1 MFAFPWTW
9 FKCDL
14 LNCVYFI
21 TYPDVGRCLW
31 AGGSEWVLE
40 DTIEL
45 ENIKIPDPLA
55 EIELNQVLSAQIPL
69 PPGLSIHTDP
79 FEGISNIASH
89 FSSASMSRTKSVP
102 SLSTLQSVRKSIT
115 EQVGQL
121 DVAQEGEKL

>member
-1 MFAFPWTW
+1 M
-9 FKCDL
+9 
-14 LNCVYFI
+14 
-21 TYPDVGRCLW
+21 
-31 AGGSEWVLE
+31 LE

-79 FEGISNIASH
+79 FEGIPNLASC

-115 EQVGQL
+115 EQVCRL
-121 DVAQEGEKL
+121 YVKQEGEELLGSKKMLVEQCVLYVVY